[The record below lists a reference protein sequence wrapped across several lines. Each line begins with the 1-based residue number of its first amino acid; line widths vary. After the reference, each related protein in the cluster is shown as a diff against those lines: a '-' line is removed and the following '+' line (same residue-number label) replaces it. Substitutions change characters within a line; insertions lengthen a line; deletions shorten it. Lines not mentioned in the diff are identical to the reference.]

1 MTDITIDVEKILP
14 FIIKK
19 FTEVY
24 GNEYSDIISTRLKT
38 ATIFQYYNIES
49 LGSYI
54 HNVLTLKERELSVKL
69 LESIGENNLDLEK
82 YKKDKYKFNFDDDV
96 EEILRKYIGTSCYGF
111 SEESNYWAPLK
122 AFNPDNDSNQFKVF
136 ENRLVLIN
144 YLLGDN
150 HEEITADNFDSFT
163 KTEEYAEILKKV
175 AELNAI
181 YDPLLLEYKNFK
193 SKMTQHI
200 DFIDSEKKRKYKVLT
215 KKKSEILQDI
225 YQKLPPAVINAIKD
239 KPLSE
244 QINIVMGYS
253 FNIGGSSNIESFS
266 QDAMESLKSESISQ
280 TKKFLIA
287 TQQAKYLTRL
297 DPNIINKEIINPD
310 SDEWIDEY
318 LNLLNQDNVKQYI
331 PSSDVIDYI
340 SSNRKKMYEEA
351 IKEYYTTRQD
361 FIDIKTAFGEDL
373 KKDLDDIYE
382 LIKNETICITSS
394 NNYKDGTAPIML
406 YGVRD
411 YGYLFY
417 SFAHECGHI
426 IDKISPYGSGF
437 DKNGANVS
445 KNPYDESYRK
455 YEKFNETLNDIFTT
469 EVVKSLQNQ
478 GIYLIEPKEYTLSDI
493 DNCNT
498 SLITRNILQPL
509 LLSFRQQIIKAK
521 VNSDSSILTSYIG
534 EENFEEL
541 VDVVNKVDYLSR
553 NGVVPK
559 IDTSPDDEMVKDYYK
574 QLERAQN
581 IYLNIDSYYDA
592 NYSNYGADIIR

>member
-1 MTDITIDVEKILP
+1 MSDITIDVEKILP

-38 ATIFQYYNIES
+38 ATIFQYYNIEG

-54 HNVLTLKERELSVKL
+54 YNVLTLKERELSVKL

-82 YKKDKYKFNFDDDV
+82 YKKDKYKFNFDNDV

-111 SEESNYWAPLK
+111 GEENNYWAPLK

-136 ENRLVLIN
+136 KNKLVLIN

-163 KTEEYAEILKKV
+163 KTEEYANILKKV

-200 DFIDSEKKRKYKVLT
+200 DFIDSEKKRKYEVLT
-215 KKKSEILQDI
+215 KKKSELLQDI

-239 KPLSE
+239 KPLSD
-244 QINIVMGYS
+244 QIDIFMGYS

-280 TKKFLIA
+280 TKKFFIA

-297 DPNIINKEIINPD
+297 APNIINKEIINPD
-310 SDEWIDEY
+310 SDEWIDGY
-318 LNLLNQDNVKQYI
+318 LNFLNQDNVKKYI

-361 FIDIKTAFGEDL
+361 FINIKTVFGEDL
-373 KKDLDDIYE
+373 EKDLDDIYE

-469 EVVKSLQNQ
+469 EAVKSLQNQ

-521 VNSDSSILTSYIG
+521 VNSDSSILTSFIG

>member
-54 HNVLTLKERELSVKL
+54 YNVLTLKERELSVKL

-111 SEESNYWAPLK
+111 GEESNYWAPLK

-163 KTEEYAEILKKV
+163 KTEEYADILKKV
-175 AELNAI
+175 AKLNAI

-280 TKKFLIA
+280 SKKFFIA

-318 LNLLNQDNVKQYI
+318 LNLLNQDNVKKYI

-373 KKDLDDIYE
+373 EKDLDDIYE

-394 NNYKDGTAPIML
+394 NNYKDGTVPIMF